1 MIEKCTFWK
10 SFSFFLF
17 DFTAQKSNVEII
29 KHFTVIWKSFDDS
42 SHGSLYTTQLSSSD
56 ARGYQK
62 SHETVYLSR
71 LELDAI
77 DIGNQLPFLSSSGML
92 LVMHCDYR

>member
-1 MIEKCTFWK
+1 M
-10 SFSFFLF
+10 F

-77 DIGNQLPFLSSSGML
+77 DIGNQLPLPFFFWYAVGDAL
-92 LVMHCDYR
+92 